1 MSVLHVSMTQ
11 FFVYLKRAIMYE
23 PEHQLELTNT
33 ENLKQRDFYTGKRKE
48 INVYGSFK
56 LS

>member
-1 MSVLHVSMTQ
+1 
-11 FFVYLKRAIMYE
+11 MYE